1 MHIPDGYLS
10 GEAAAAGA
18 VVAAGSL
25 AVCVRKAREQ
35 TRERDLPVAGMIAAF
50 FVVADTPIFPVTVGT
65 DGHLLGGTLAV
76 ALLGPWLGAITMTVV
91 TVIEALALG
100 DGGIS
105 TLGLNVIDLAL
116 IPAFVGYP
124 LILGLRRL
132 LPNSLR
138 GLSLDCGI
146 AALITIVVA
155 SCVFTFDYAI
165 AAVVHVDLQTIAG
178 DVIGTYALIGVIEGV
193 MTALIVAALLRTRPD
208 LVRVAGRLPPRRASA
223 TPVLVKVGEAIDE

>member
-138 GLSLDCGI
+138 GLSLELWHRRADH
-146 AALITIVVA
+146 
-155 SCVFTFDYAI
+155 DRRR
-165 AAVVHVDLQTIAG
+165 
-178 DVIGTYALIGVIEGV
+178 
-193 MTALIVAALLRTRPD
+193 LLRVHLRLRDRRGRARRPAD
-208 LVRVAGRLPPRRASA
+208 DRR
-223 TPVLVKVGEAIDE
+223 